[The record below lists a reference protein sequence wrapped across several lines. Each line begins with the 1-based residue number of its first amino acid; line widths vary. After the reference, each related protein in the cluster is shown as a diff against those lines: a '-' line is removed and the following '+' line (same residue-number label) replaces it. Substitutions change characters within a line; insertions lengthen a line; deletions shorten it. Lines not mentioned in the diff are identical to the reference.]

1 MIKQFGKAL
10 QSFGEG
16 LAGKS
21 ATMYKGA
28 KYTVNSKG
36 QKTARMGGTMTAK
49 GQLYRGAGRAFEEM
63 GKRPY
68 LTTGVI
74 AASGVSAAVGGRSSG
89 ANGLSGRSSGA
100 NGLSGR
106 SSGAY

>member
-16 LAGKS
+16 LASKS

-28 KYTVNSKG
+28 KYTSVNGKVTG
-36 QKTARMGGTMTAK
+36 RIGGTMTAK
-49 GQLYRGAGRAFEEM
+49 GQMYRGAGAAFQEM

-68 LTTGVI
+68 LTTGVL
-74 AASGVSAAVGGRSSG
+74 AASGLSVAA
-89 ANGLSGRSSGA
+89 SGRSSGA
-100 NGLSGR
+100 NGLQGR
-106 SSGAY
+106 SSGANGISARSSGGY